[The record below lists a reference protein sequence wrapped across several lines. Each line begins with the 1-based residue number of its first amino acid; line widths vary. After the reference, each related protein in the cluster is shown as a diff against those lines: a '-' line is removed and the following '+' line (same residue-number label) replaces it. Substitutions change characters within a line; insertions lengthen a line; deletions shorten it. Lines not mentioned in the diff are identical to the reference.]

1 MANKKTPKAQS
12 RSAKKTT
19 VPQSVTSSFVS
30 QTGLKKV
37 SPKMIVMGGGI
48 AVLALLLVLLS
59 RYLVVATVNG
69 SPITRMEYYQELE
82 TMSGKQVMDNLI
94 TRKLV
99 EQKLSENKITIDQ
112 KTVDGEIKKLET
124 QLSSQGQ
131 KLEDLLTMQG
141 IDRRYLEKNIRLQKG
156 VEQLLSSKNTV
167 TEKEIDEYIA
177 KNQEQLAQGGVS
189 ETDQRNQ
196 VRELLKS
203 QKFSKVVQDW
213 LEKIKKEAKIKNY

>member
-1 MANKKTPKAQS
+1 
-12 RSAKKTT
+12 
-19 VPQSVTSSFVS
+19 
-30 QTGLKKV
+30 
-37 SPKMIVMGGGI
+37 MIVMGGGI